1 MTDRY
6 AVIGNPVAHS
16 KSPLIHAAFAR
27 ETDQHLTYGRLL
39 APLDGFADEVARFA
53 ATGGRGLNVTVPF
66 KLEAFAL
73 AHECTERAR
82 RAGAVNTLKRVDD
95 RWYAD
100 NTDGAGLVHDL
111 IENLGVTLTGKH
123 IIVLGAGGAA
133 RGILQPI
140 LDAHPAAIT
149 IANRTLAKG
158 EALAQEFARYGPIRA
173 IAPADLSGVASEVHH
188 VADVVINATSYGMAD
203 RPHGGVPWPAEIFAP
218 TTFAYDLVYALA
230 DEPTPFMRL
239 AREGGAV
246 HMADGLGMLIEQA
259 AESFFLW
266 RGLRP
271 STAHVFPLLRKLA
284 A

>member
-27 ETDQHLTYGRLL
+27 ETKQQLSYGRLL
-39 APLDGFADEVARFA
+39 APLDGFAGEVARFA
-53 ATGGRGLNVTVPF
+53 ATGGLGLNVTVPF

-82 RAGAVNTLKRVDD
+82 RAGAVNTLKRIGD

-111 IENLGVTLTGKH
+111 IENLGVTLAGKH

-149 IANRTLAKG
+149 VANRTMAKG
-158 EALAQEFARYGPIRA
+158 EALAHEFSRYGPIRA
-173 IAPADLSGVASEVHH
+173 VAPADLPGLAGETHH

-203 RPHGGVPWPAEIFAP
+203 RPLGDVPWPAAIFSPA
-218 TTFAYDLVYALA
+218 TFAYDLVYALA
-230 DEPTPFMRL
+230 DEPTPFMRV
-239 AREGGAV
+239 ARQGGAV
-246 HMADGLGMLIEQA
+246 SMADGLGMLIEQA
-259 AESFFLW
+259 AESFYLW
-266 RGLRP
+266 RGVRP
-271 STAHVFPLLRKLA
+271 DTAHVFPLLRTLA